1 MAEENGES
9 ERSNGG
15 GIPAESRIDG
25 SPEIG
30 DLQRTRRNEPPPS
43 TKTAGSMPEDNS
55 DKNNSHVPQALDIR
69 QEVGGGMHTISDFI
83 NEHIIAARY
92 ATFATVVLLGA
103 VGMSRT
109 PLFHRSKSVSEIPA
123 EFFAKRRTLHGRI
136 IHVLKEE
143 NGGNAASKSASE
155 ADLIEKPVICLVR
168 HLSPVGRLLSKTA
181 FDFSLSNSPAVR
193 LGGRIEE
200 SRDLLKVEIAGIK
213 DPPFY
218 RSAGGYEQPGEW
230 LNRLAANRT
239 PVACTLMARRVDKSL
254 ERRSSMG
261 RNSNERAS
269 TTGTDSFDIDD
280 QRLQSRAICQV
291 KYRPRMFSI
300 FRQDLAS
307 SLVASGRANVL
318 SSGVHADDP
327 SMTIIDGDSDLKTL
341 HADAKYLENLASSE
355 FEAVKERRGMWSDQ
369 LVRKQHPELVEEAD
383 FEQTASRGKKIWR
396 WIRERAGF

>member
-1 MAEENGES
+1 MAEDTGES
-9 ERSNGG
+9 ERNSGTEN
-15 GIPAESRIDG
+15 PAESTIVG

-30 DLQRTRRNEPPPS
+30 DLIQSNEPPPS
-43 TKTAGSMPEDNS
+43 TTTASSIPEDDEN
-55 DKNNSHVPQALDIR
+55 DSHVSHQTFDAR
-69 QEVGGGMHTISDFI
+69 RVVGGGMHAVSDLI

-109 PLFHRSKSVSEIPA
+109 PLFHRYKSVSEIPA
-123 EFFAKRRTLHGRI
+123 DFFAKRRTLHGRI

-143 NGGNAASKSASE
+143 NGGNASSKSTSE
-155 ADLIEKPVICLVR
+155 AAIAEKPVVCLVR

-181 FDFSLSNSPAVR
+181 FDFSLTNSPAVR

-213 DPPFY
+213 APPFY

-230 LNRLAANRT
+230 LNRLAVNRT
-239 PVACTLMARRVDKSL
+239 PVACTLMARRVDESL
-254 ERRSSMG
+254 RLQGSTG
-261 RNSNERAS
+261 RTSNERTSKTA
-269 TTGTDSFDIDD
+269 TDNFDTDD

-291 KYRPRMFSI
+291 KYRPRMFNI

-318 SSGVHADDP
+318 SSGVHADDS

-341 HADAKYLENLASSE
+341 QADAKYLENLASSE
-355 FEAVKERRGMWSDQ
+355 FEAVKEKRGMWSDQ
-369 LVRKQHPELVEEAD
+369 LVRQQHPELVEEAD
-383 FEQTASRGKKIWR
+383 FEQTASIGKKIWR
-396 WIRERAGF
+396 WIRERAGM

>member
-1 MAEENGES
+1 MAEETGES
-9 ERSNGG
+9 ERSNGAE
-15 GIPAESRIDG
+15 ISAPATEDATGDG
-25 SPEIG
+25 
-30 DLQRTRRNEPPPS
+30 T
-43 TKTAGSMPEDNS
+43 TATN
-55 DKNNSHVPQALDIR
+55 HVDSNQTLDVRQA
-69 QEVGGGMHTISDFI
+69 VGGGMHAISDLI

-109 PLFHRSKSVSEIPA
+109 PLFHRKKSVSEIPA
-123 EFFAKRRTLHGRI
+123 EFFARRRTLHGRI

-143 NGGNAASKSASE
+143 NGGNAASRSSSE
-155 ADLIEKPVICLVR
+155 ADAPEKPVVCLIR

-200 SRDLLKVEIAGIK
+200 SRDLLKVEIAGIQ
-213 DPPFY
+213 DPSFY
-218 RSAGGYEQPGEW
+218 QSAGGYEQPGEW

-254 ERRSSMG
+254 ERRGSIG

-269 TTGTDSFDIDD
+269 TTGTDSFDTDD

-327 SMTIIDGDSDLKTL
+327 SMTIIDGDIDLKTL
-341 HADAKYLENLASSE
+341 QADAKYLENLASSE

-369 LVRKQHPELVEEAD
+369 LVRQQHPELVEEAD

-396 WIRERAGF
+396 WICERAGF

>member
-1 MAEENGES
+1 MKPKSTSQQSLEPAPEGRRMAEETGES
-9 ERSNGG
+9 ERSNGA
-15 GIPAESRIDG
+15 GISAPATEDATVDG
-25 SPEIG
+25 
-30 DLQRTRRNEPPPS
+30 
-43 TKTAGSMPEDNS
+43 TAATN
-55 DKNNSHVPQALDIR
+55 HVDSNQTFDVRQA
-69 QEVGGGMHTISDFI
+69 VGGGMHTISDFI

-109 PLFHRSKSVSEIPA
+109 PLFHRYKSVSEIPT
-123 EFFAKRRTLHGRI
+123 EFFVRRRTLHGRI
-136 IHVLKEE
+136 IHVLKKE
-143 NGGNAASKSASE
+143 NGGNAASKPASE
-155 ADLIEKPVICLVR
+155 VDITEKPVVCLVR

-213 DPPFY
+213 PPPFH
-218 RSAGGYEQPGEW
+218 RSARGNEQPGEW

-254 ERRSSMG
+254 ERRGSVGKNAS
-261 RNSNERAS
+261 ERPA
-269 TTGTDSFDIDD
+269 TGNFHTDD

-318 SSGVHADDP
+318 SSGVHAEDQ

-341 HADAKYLENLASSE
+341 QADAKYLENLASSE
-355 FEAVKERRGMWSDQ
+355 FEAVKEKRGMWSDQ
-369 LVRKQHPELVEEAD
+369 LVRQQHPELVEEAD

-396 WIRERAGF
+396 WIRERAEF